1 MERLNIDSITPL
13 KFKNN
18 PFELLKRKMLML
30 NPSADINWDDFT
42 MRIVPPNGVGS
53 QGTITLSLKEEV
65 KLDYVNPH
73 RTVVFKY
80 TTDISIADIIRNNYN
95 IPEVMHYDDI
105 PELAS
110 AFGYYDTEGNYK
122 SKLFP
127 NVNAQIFTV
136 MEERAYKRDDGSY
149 QTDNYDSEF
158 NKYLPEDVNSRI
170 LTVNV
175 SERHGFTITSANI
188 NSPEYT
194 VCLLPVLRG
203 QGDELWFRGE
213 RASTATKDFNINGGE
228 FTINTLGITL
238 AEITEG

>member
-42 MRIVPPNGVGS
+42 MRITRPNGVGS
-53 QGTITLSLKEEV
+53 QGTITLSLKEGV
-65 KLDYVNPH
+65 RPDYVNPH
-73 RTVVFKY
+73 RTVEFKY

-95 IPEVMHYDDI
+95 IPEVVHYDDI
-105 PELAS
+105 PELSS
-110 AFGYYDTEGNYK
+110 AFE

-127 NVNAQIFTV
+127 KAGMFST
-136 MEERAYKRDDGSY
+136 MEYSAYKRDDGSY

-158 NKYLPEDVNSRI
+158 DKWLPEDVNSRI
-170 LTVNV
+170 LTVKL
-175 SERHGFTITSANI
+175 SGAASYGFTITSANI

-194 VCLLPVLRG
+194 VCLLPMLRG
-203 QGDELWFRGE
+203 PGDELWFRGE

-228 FTINTLGITL
+228 FKINTLGITL